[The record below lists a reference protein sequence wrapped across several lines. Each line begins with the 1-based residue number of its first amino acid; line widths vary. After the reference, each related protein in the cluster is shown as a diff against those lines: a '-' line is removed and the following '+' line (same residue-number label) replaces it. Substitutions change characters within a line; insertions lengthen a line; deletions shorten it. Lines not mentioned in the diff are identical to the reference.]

1 MEVADAAAAI
11 EVAVAWYEPLI
22 PELSG
27 TLDDPLV
34 DRDGA
39 VPVKLLG
46 GALPENVDEAAMRP
60 VAFGADDSWPETPV
74 EVPGEVPLVSP
85 PDAAPLA
92 FVKEA
97 DAEAEADDSPAE
109 ATEVVPVPE
118 PVMPPEDG
126 PVTVAEV
133 KSAELERGLTPVIVP
148 LATTELDWVYV
159 IG

>member
-1 MEVADAAAAI
+1 VEVADAAAAI

-34 DRDGA
+34 NRDGA

-118 PVMPPEDG
+118 PVMPPEDEIG
-126 PVTVAEV
+126 GARTGVDACDRPACYHRV
-133 KSAELERGLTPVIVP
+133 GLGVRNRLTRSR
-148 LATTELDWVYV
+148 
-159 IG
+159 